1 MACRT
6 GVCGMRR
13 FDGHGAS
20 SYRPTNPEAA
30 KEQSAAL
37 RSLLAERER
46 QDAGLFGSVQKA
58 TTLQN
63 QTAAHRQKDG
73 IVAVL
78 TASTYSQK
86 ASEETAPT
94 YSLSDAGSKTA
105 GASWDSSEQETP
117 SQDE

>member
-37 RSLLAERER
+37 RALLAERER
-46 QDAGLFGSVQKA
+46 QDAGLFGSGAVQ
-58 TTLQN
+58 TN
-63 QTAAHRQKDG
+63 QKD
-73 IVAVL
+73 VVQ
-78 TASTYSQK
+78 TTSSQK
-86 ASEETAPT
+86 DVVQTTSSQKETAPEETGPT
-94 YSLSDAGSKTA
+94 YSLSDAGY
-105 GASWDSSEQETP
+105 
-117 SQDE
+117 

>member
-58 TTLQN
+58 TP
-63 QTAAHRQKDG
+63 APVVS
-73 IVAVL
+73 IVNTSISGEAVG
-78 TASTYSQK
+78 
-86 ASEETAPT
+86 PC
-94 YSLSDAGSKTA
+94 YSLSDSNGT
-105 GASWDSSEQETP
+105 
-117 SQDE
+117 